1 MSRHVVMFAL
11 LSATVLG
18 STTSSA
24 QDATTKATAEALF
37 ADGRRLMNIGNYA
50 TACPKLAASQRL
62 DPGIGT
68 ALNLADCYEKSG
80 RFASAWAEFR
90 GAATAAHTAG
100 SSDREQLASDRAQA
114 LVTKLSY
121 FTVTTSSAQAASI
134 QIIRDGSPLDSA
146 ALGTPIPIDP
156 GHHTLEA
163 KAPGKAAW
171 SEAFDVTLVPT
182 QVS

>member
-1 MSRHVVMFAL
+1 MSRHVVTFAL
-11 LSATVLG
+11 LSATFLG
-18 STTSSA
+18 SATSRA

-37 ADGRRLMNIGNYA
+37 ADGRRLMNIGDYA

-90 GAATAAHTAG
+90 GAVTAAHTAG

-114 LVTKLSY
+114 LVAKLSY
-121 FTVTTSSAQAASI
+121 FTITTSPAQAASI
-134 QIIRDGSPLDSA
+134 QI
-146 ALGTPIPIDP
+146 
-156 GHHTLEA
+156 
-163 KAPGKAAW
+163 
-171 SEAFDVTLVPT
+171 F
-182 QVS
+182 